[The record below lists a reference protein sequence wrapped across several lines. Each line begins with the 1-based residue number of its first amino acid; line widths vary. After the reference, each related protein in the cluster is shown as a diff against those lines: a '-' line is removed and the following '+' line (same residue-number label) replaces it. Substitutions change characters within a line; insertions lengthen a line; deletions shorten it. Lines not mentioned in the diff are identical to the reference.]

1 LSTNAFLPSSEP
13 AKLLQQYANF
23 AGGYVTQN
31 GGPGSRPERSDG
43 VKYQPENER
52 PNRRS
57 EIGAA
62 QGVLII
68 FLANRIGDWHEAV
81 IIAALQI
88 AVDEI
93 AKSEGP
99 K

>member
-1 LSTNAFLPSSEP
+1 
-13 AKLLQQYANF
+13 
-23 AGGYVTQN
+23 
-31 GGPGSRPERSDG
+31 
-43 VKYQPENER
+43 
-52 PNRRS
+52 
-57 EIGAA
+57 
-62 QGVLII
+62 VLII